1 MPMRWIGIRLFLVLS
16 SKVRDVFIVPGFR
29 DSDASESRRVSPSIL
44 GFSFSSAE
52 LALAE
57 LALHLAKLSSA
68 LGKGRGWLEVNTRML
83 HDQSICDLLKVAC
96 VANTG
101 LYHRALVL
109 V

>member
-1 MPMRWIGIRLFLVLS
+1 MPMCWIGIRFFLVLS

-29 DSDASESRRVSPSIL
+29 DSDASETCRVSPRT
-44 GFSFSSAE
+44 FSSAE
-52 LALAE
+52 LALTE
-57 LALHLAKLSSA
+57 LALRLVKLSSALASA

-96 VANTG
+96 VADTG